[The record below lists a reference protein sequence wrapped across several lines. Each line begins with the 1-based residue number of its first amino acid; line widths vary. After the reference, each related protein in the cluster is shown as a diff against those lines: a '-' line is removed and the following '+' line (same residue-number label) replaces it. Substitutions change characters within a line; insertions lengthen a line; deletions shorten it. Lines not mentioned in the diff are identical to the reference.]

1 MVSDVSCE
9 IDVTTDE
16 RISQGKVKGVVEL
29 VVFDSNQIIEAFRVL
44 RSFEMLLTE
53 LTNSLANLVQANDT
67 ASTQTM
73 LTQVVNA
80 GFTLFNGVAD
90 DVIEICAGS

>member
-1 MVSDVSCE
+1 
-9 IDVTTDE
+9 
-16 RISQGKVKGVVEL
+16 
-29 VVFDSNQIIEAFRVL
+29 
-44 RSFEMLLTE
+44 MLLTE

-90 DVIEICAGS
+90 DIIEICAGS